1 MILYSYNKRL
11 ERSVYMDKTTVSNEF
26 VDKFKQLNMENQ
38 RYIIAIQQALIFAQS
53 SEERNAKQKI

>member
-1 MILYSYNKRL
+1 
-11 ERSVYMDKTTVSNEF
+11 MDKTTVSNEF

>member
-1 MILYSYNKRL
+1 
-11 ERSVYMDKTTVSNEF
+11 MDKTTVSNEF

-53 SEERNAKQKI
+53 SEERNAKQKIK

>member
-1 MILYSYNKRL
+1 
-11 ERSVYMDKTTVSNEF
+11 MDKTTVSNEF

-53 SEERNAKQKI
+53 SEERNANQKM